1 MKSAMCEK
9 KVLCAKRKCYVR
21 KENAMCEM
29 KQLCAKR
36 KCYVRNEIDE
46 LAVKVVHLNLY
57 NIQIELA
64 GKTQYH
70 LLVSKL
76 GKMDSG
82 WLSYYEI
89 VMWCNKVDYV
99 GIKLIVLYSCC
110 LFILFGLCLTCIYR

>member
-1 MKSAMCEK
+1 M
-9 KVLCAKRKCYVR
+9 LCAKRKCYVR

-46 LAVKVVHLNLY
+46 PAVKGVHLNLY
-57 NIQIELA
+57 NGEIELA

-76 GKMDSG
+76 GKM
-82 WLSYYEI
+82 E
-89 VMWCNKVDYV
+89 
-99 GIKLIVLYSCC
+99 
-110 LFILFGLCLTCIYR
+110 FG